1 MTTTAK
7 NKEKIRELSEAAE
20 EIHSLRGAA
29 LLCLFLMLHIQA
41 GRDLEEAA
49 EDRKDSGKLWEV
61 EAFNGI
67 SAVEYMKKRL
77 HQEALPAPTEHNRQT
92 HNRR

>member
-29 LLCLFLMLHIQA
+29 LLCLFLMLYIGVQ
-41 GRDLEEAA
+41 
-49 EDRKDSGKLWEV
+49 
-61 EAFNGI
+61 
-67 SAVEYMKKRL
+67 
-77 HQEALPAPTEHNRQT
+77 
-92 HNRR
+92 